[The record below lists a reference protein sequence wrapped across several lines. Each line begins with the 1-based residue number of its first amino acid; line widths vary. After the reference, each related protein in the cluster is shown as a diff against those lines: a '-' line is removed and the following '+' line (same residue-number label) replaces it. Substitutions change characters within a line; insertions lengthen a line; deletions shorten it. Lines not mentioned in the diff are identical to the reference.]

1 MQLII
6 SVVLLFSF
14 IYFVKKENVVMLIYS
29 LFLLSP
35 AIYVFAP
42 QMPIKRFIVLALLLI
57 YIKHRFFVWGNYQG
71 SGFPLKKIILL
82 MVFGS
87 VAFTL
92 FDDRLDLM
100 AKITYP
106 FYDALNVYAALF
118 LVFILFRNKT
128 DIVNSIYKP
137 VMVCCIIIEI
147 YGIFNFIFDANPIAE
162 LISSIYNQEHIMK
175 LLNVLDGAERKGVLS
190 IYRYSFD
197 YGFNSGLIFLYL
209 LYYLFNNKVNAIH
222 YVCMG
227 LSFVGVFLCGSRTII
242 ISMIFASAIYFMI
255 SHRSVRKVKI
265 FLSAIVVSSLSYL
278 FVPQINNMV
287 NITIDTLI
295 YQDSNLDKGSSVS
308 MRTAQMAGAVIL
320 WEKSPIIGNGYN
332 YIFVD
337 LNWKKGTYHG
347 KMAGFESIVYSLL
360 IERGIVG
367 IFVYVIFFFV
377 LLLYFYTNRKVP
389 ISVFGISTICFFLFY
404 AIGTGV
410 LDAYVNMMAFIGIS
424 IACIESKTKE
434 KIEND
439 YYGCVC
445 DNCKL

>member
-1 MQLII
+1 
-6 SVVLLFSF
+6 
-14 IYFVKKENVVMLIYS
+14 
-29 LFLLSP
+29 
-35 AIYVFAP
+35 
-42 QMPIKRFIVLALLLI
+42 
-57 YIKHRFFVWGNYQG
+57 
-71 SGFPLKKIILL
+71 
-82 MVFGS
+82 
-87 VAFTL
+87 
-92 FDDRLDLM
+92 
-100 AKITYP
+100 
-106 FYDALNVYAALF
+106 
-118 LVFILFRNKT
+118 
-128 DIVNSIYKP
+128 
-137 VMVCCIIIEI
+137 
-147 YGIFNFIFDANPIAE
+147 
-162 LISSIYNQEHIMK
+162 
-175 LLNVLDGAERKGVLS
+175 
-190 IYRYSFD
+190 
-197 YGFNSGLIFLYL
+197 
-209 LYYLFNNKVNAIH
+209 
-222 YVCMG
+222 
-227 LSFVGVFLCGSRTII
+227 
-242 ISMIFASAIYFMI
+242 
-255 SHRSVRKVKI
+255 
-265 FLSAIVVSSLSYL
+265 
-278 FVPQINNMV
+278 MV